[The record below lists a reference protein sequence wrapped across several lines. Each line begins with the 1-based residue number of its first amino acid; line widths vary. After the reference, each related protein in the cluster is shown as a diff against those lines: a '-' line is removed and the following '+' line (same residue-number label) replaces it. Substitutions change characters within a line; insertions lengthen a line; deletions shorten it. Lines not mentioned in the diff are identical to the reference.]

1 MKYKFNGKGANLF
14 KKFPVNFRPVK
25 NNKPV
30 FDPNIVK
37 NRLSDILSSKSES
50 FD

>member
-14 KKFPVNFRPVK
+14 KKFPVNVRPVK
-25 NNKPV
+25 NNTPV

-37 NRLSDILSSKSES
+37 NRLSNILSSKSES